1 MLYCI
6 ISERLEVK
14 RDLSTR
20 VEKIAMKLG
29 PKAVLHNLSFSH
41 NFAKY
46 FDTEELMEEFRA

>member
-6 ISERLEVK
+6 ISERLEAK